1 MASALSDHGMRARP
15 GASNVPVSMKIVV
28 AGGFAVGKTTFIGSI
43 SEIEP
48 LCTEAEMTV
57 ESLGVDTPGPVA
69 GKLGTTVAMD
79 FGRITIGPDMVLYL
93 FGTPG
98 QDRFWFLW
106 DELVKGAVGGVVL
119 VDTRRVQ
126 ECFAAV
132 DYFEATGLPFVV
144 AVNLFDGVATHH
156 PREVR
161 EALSV
166 PANVPVVLCDA
177 RRTSHV
183 QETLVLLVESALRRA
198 QGLVAS
204 RSARPPAGRDP
215 ARRSDPMQSV
225 SRPAGAS
232 RVLWG
237 SIVGARRENA
247 GARRA
252 VPEQLRNEAVA
263 RPTGSLDPMRARQTF
278 WVETLGC
285 PKNAVDSDKV
295 TASLLADGLAPAA
308 DAGVADLVVV
318 NTCAFVEDARRES
331 VDVALALSD
340 ARKAG
345 ARLVVTGC
353 MAERYGAELAAALP
367 EADAVVGFAGEGA
380 LAAAAGIPVR
390 LMGGR
395 RPTGVRDLLELPE
408 PGPRRPGPT

>member
-1 MASALSDHGMRARP
+1 
-15 GASNVPVSMKIVV
+15 MKIVV
-28 AGGFAVGKTTFIGSI
+28 AGGFAVGKTTFVGAI

-48 LCTEAEMTV
+48 LSTEAEMTV
-57 ESLGVDTPGPVA
+57 EGLGIDTPGPVP
-69 GKLGTTVAMD
+69 GKHGTTVAMD

-132 DYFEATGLPFVV
+132 DYFEATGIPFVV

-183 QETLVLLVESALRRA
+183 QETLVLLVESALRKA

-204 RSARPPAGRDP
+204 G
-215 ARRSDPMQSV
+215 
-225 SRPAGAS
+225 
-232 RVLWG
+232 
-237 SIVGARRENA
+237 
-247 GARRA
+247 
-252 VPEQLRNEAVA
+252 
-263 RPTGSLDPMRARQTF
+263 
-278 WVETLGC
+278 
-285 PKNAVDSDKV
+285 
-295 TASLLADGLAPAA
+295 
-308 DAGVADLVVV
+308 
-318 NTCAFVEDARRES
+318 
-331 VDVALALSD
+331 
-340 ARKAG
+340 
-345 ARLVVTGC
+345 
-353 MAERYGAELAAALP
+353 
-367 EADAVVGFAGEGA
+367 
-380 LAAAAGIPVR
+380 
-390 LMGGR
+390 
-395 RPTGVRDLLELPE
+395 
-408 PGPRRPGPT
+408 